1 MTTPNWTKHLKTVSK
16 YLLASLML
24 GAGTM
29 HFVQTDFF
37 TRIMPPYLPWHR
49 ELVYISGICEAV
61 LGLLLLV
68 PRISRFAAWGIIAL
82 LIAVF
87 PANIY
92 LCQHLELLPTSL
104 TAHFLRPPHQGVFC
118 RQLIEEL
125 LIVAKISKCG
135 RNKSQLIREHKAV
148 NLNRTQI
155 SPEALA
161 QPCLSVTTH

>member
-1 MTTPNWTKHLKTVSK
+1 MNTTNWMKHSKTASK
-16 YLLASLML
+16 FLLAALMV
-24 GAGTM
+24 GVGSM

-68 PRISRFAAWGIIAL
+68 PRLSRFAAWGIIAL

-92 LCQHLELLPTSL
+92 LYQHQELLPATP
-104 TAHFLRPPHQGVFC
+104 TAHFLRLPLQAIF
-118 RQLIEEL
+118 
-125 LIVAKISKCG
+125 IVWAYWHTKPSYAPG
-135 RNKSQLIREHKAV
+135 RD
-148 NLNRTQI
+148 
-155 SPEALA
+155 
-161 QPCLSVTTH
+161 

>member
-1 MTTPNWTKHLKTVSK
+1 MITPNWMVHLKTVSK
-16 YLLASLML
+16 FLLAALMV
-24 GAGTM
+24 GVGTM

-68 PRISRFAAWGIIAL
+68 PRLSRFAAWGIIAL

-92 LCQHLELLPTSL
+92 LYQHQELLPASPIV
-104 TAHFLRPPHQGVFC
+104 HFLRLPLQVVF
-118 RQLIEEL
+118 
-125 LIVAKISKCG
+125 IVWAYWHTKP
-135 RNKSQLIREHKAV
+135 SQ
-148 NLNRTQI
+148 
-155 SPEALA
+155 
-161 QPCLSVTTH
+161 

>member
-1 MTTPNWTKHLKTVSK
+1 MITPNWTKHLKTVSK

-68 PRISRFAAWGIIAL
+68 PRLSRFAAWGIIAL

-92 LCQHLELLPTSL
+92 LYQHQELLPASPMV
-104 TAHFLRPPHQGVFC
+104 HFLRLPLQAIF
-118 RQLIEEL
+118 
-125 LIVAKISKCG
+125 IVWANWHTKP
-135 RNKSQLIREHKAV
+135 SQ
-148 NLNRTQI
+148 
-155 SPEALA
+155 
-161 QPCLSVTTH
+161 